1 MNIAVNAASVLH
13 VRLYLFCRQVAIL
26 LLMENAYVDVCQ
38 RGLVLIP
45 QVVALLHTLRISPAM
60 ASQWA
65 VGAALALCVACEHE
79 CSRLPSSPALATA
92 LGDLL
97 YLARRHAKSL
107 DLCGSSE
114 WYPLQSPQGLDEIT
128 QRAAVQYGRAGRVRL
143 ASFLAA
149 QRHASWKCAD
159 DHDQPSPLLA
169 QLNQYERDQWW
180 DLMHDTVV
188 RFMKAELQRGNVCDV
203 VDVALRWLKLDAA
216 VDYASST
223 VRALFLQALA
233 APSNDPDGWRNG
245 EWSTV
250 FDPSATSTT
259 VRLQVSLK
267 NALRVDFSVDDVV
280 VTCEYEGLEDEEDVV
295 DCLSLDAPAL
305 MGQHRPAGVLR
316 SSTSDMMDTI
326 DGFTS
331 YLAEGD
337 MRPHDGH
344 SPHPSKTADNDI
356 AVTFGKIALPAQ
368 RGATADAMREHV
380 PYGRYTCRQVAVRL
394 ADDVV
399 LVVPLEDPVTFT
411 LRPSYSSTMALDVR
425 CPPILSPLTSTQC
438 TVMIRPHG
446 DIIQGGTLAVTIQG
460 DAHVE
465 ISVASSTYA
474 RPNDSGGG
482 GSVVVPLP
490 SPCQVDTAFEFT
502 LVSTSNKEECSHV
515 VLDVAVHASITTKD
529 GIAHKRTSRHAETH
543 ISVTPLV
550 TTTTT
555 TRCIRDTVHC
565 VDIEIQANDKVGVE
579 IDPAQYEWWALD
591 HLHGG
596 DAHDKE
602 GHLVN
607 LLSSDTPRY
616 PGLLIMANPNT
627 SLPVM
632 TLNPSGRCHA
642 AFVVDV
648 TDELPS
654 DTAVYMRLHCKSVWT
669 ADDSTVG
676 TLDNPFP
683 PLEMVTVVPMDVNLR
698 LADLVFPRPFQ
709 LTTTCADLSTASTRS
724 RWTTFS
730 VDVVAPPSHSSQ
742 LWIGLDE
749 TSQRCWVCAGPSV
762 QTVTSSSKAAFKLRP
777 LHVGRLSFPVF
788 TLKVRDSDNSVRIV
802 APNLVHHRR
811 NQKYKVAMSPTG
823 RTLLILSSVASV
835 LVITLVDIAGGLAH
849 NSKIGTN
856 QYNAPTVPRYLKMHI
871 SNRSRQ
877 LQEVATA
884 AAANH
889 RILYIEPSSSDQLEY
904 AIAYTNC
911 TSHGGYLDSDIIYT
925 DGYMLP
931 LLQRILDGM
940 GSSSINL
947 VATPLTHVVWIDC
960 GYDGRR
966 FQDTSTFKA
975 YVVDIHMTQMT
986 SFALVTM
993 NAWRSRI
1000 NMEVQVGAVIV
1011 STANL
1016 SQFALGSN
1024 GKYGVVY
1031 AGTSKYHTLV
1041 AIDFPYEHDTPFHD
1055 TIADG
1060 VLPTNQYLWRL
1071 KSTNE
1076 SLAIN
1081 GYSGNQDDQG
1091 SFVRY
1096 VLGMSDDP
1104 VRDFAEEFFSSLGH
1118 SKDSWAWVQGL
1129 VIAFVCVRTWFRLAV
1144 AVNVAFVTWLGRPLG
1159 DRWWLP
1165 DVFAGRVRH
1174 LVVARAVLILVT
1186 FAINHFWSL
1195 HEWMFT
1201 KAFARYKLT
1210 PMFSLGDGVR
1220 SDFLVLFLTW
1230 TEVVASLLNVPMAPI
1245 VPIVVYLVCY
1255 EYSQVLVA
1263 ALVSTSMEHAV
1274 RAVINDMY
1282 IRNLVNFSPTGMNLW
1297 TRYRLTGDDPPSWL
1311 FATEFI
1317 WFFAP
1322 CLGMVGLLLAYKCVL
1337 LVVTFPRAVVDA
1349 DISAVA
1355 TVPADQLHT
1364 IATVPLGFLD
1374 HFVSASPMRGL
1385 VSVRPMPFQFEATA
1399 FQVDKSNLWR
1409 AGGVLLDSQF
1419 LVCIDDLPR
1428 IFLNVV
1434 AGATLVKIYCCAV
1447 VLDPE
1452 TRKLFLLPRLVPLY
1466 TGDLSLRSLF
1476 WLRLDTLW
1484 VKKVLVG
1491 ENLSTSR
1498 RMPETYKPDKGSSI
1512 WHYSNGDLIRTVVVT
1527 PEAGPR
1533 PQDIRPRTNGK

>member
-627 SLPVM
+627 TLPVM

-683 PLEMVTVVPMDVNLR
+683 PLEMVTVVPIDVNLR
-698 LADLVFPRPFQ
+698 LADLVLPRPFQ

-788 TLKVRDSDNSVRIV
+788 TLKVRESDNSVRIV
-802 APNLVHHRR
+802 APNLVH
-811 NQKYKVAMSPTG
+811 
-823 RTLLILSSVASV
+823 
-835 LVITLVDIAGGLAH
+835 
-849 NSKIGTN
+849 
-856 QYNAPTVPRYLKMHI
+856 
-871 SNRSRQ
+871 Q
-877 LQEVATA
+877 L
-884 AAANH
+884 
-889 RILYIEPSSSDQLEY
+889 PEY
-904 AIAYTNC
+904 
-911 TSHGGYLDSDIIYT
+911 
-925 DGYMLP
+925 
-931 LLQRILDGM
+931 
-940 GSSSINL
+940 
-947 VATPLTHVVWIDC
+947 V
-960 GYDGRR
+960 
-966 FQDTSTFKA
+966 
-975 YVVDIHMTQMT
+975 
-986 SFALVTM
+986 
-993 NAWRSRI
+993 
-1000 NMEVQVGAVIV
+1000 
-1011 STANL
+1011 
-1016 SQFALGSN
+1016 
-1024 GKYGVVY
+1024 
-1031 AGTSKYHTLV
+1031 
-1041 AIDFPYEHDTPFHD
+1041 
-1055 TIADG
+1055 
-1060 VLPTNQYLWRL
+1060 
-1071 KSTNE
+1071 
-1076 SLAIN
+1076 
-1081 GYSGNQDDQG
+1081 
-1091 SFVRY
+1091 
-1096 VLGMSDDP
+1096 
-1104 VRDFAEEFFSSLGH
+1104 
-1118 SKDSWAWVQGL
+1118 
-1129 VIAFVCVRTWFRLAV
+1129 
-1144 AVNVAFVTWLGRPLG
+1144 
-1159 DRWWLP
+1159 
-1165 DVFAGRVRH
+1165 
-1174 LVVARAVLILVT
+1174 
-1186 FAINHFWSL
+1186 
-1195 HEWMFT
+1195 
-1201 KAFARYKLT
+1201 
-1210 PMFSLGDGVR
+1210 
-1220 SDFLVLFLTW
+1220 
-1230 TEVVASLLNVPMAPI
+1230 
-1245 VPIVVYLVCY
+1245 
-1255 EYSQVLVA
+1255 QVLV
-1263 ALVSTSMEHAV
+1263 
-1274 RAVINDMY
+1274 
-1282 IRNLVNFSPTGMNLW
+1282 
-1297 TRYRLTGDDPPSWL
+1297 
-1311 FATEFI
+1311 
-1317 WFFAP
+1317 
-1322 CLGMVGLLLAYKCVL
+1322 LA
-1337 LVVTFPRAVVDA
+1337 
-1349 DISAVA
+1349 
-1355 TVPADQLHT
+1355 
-1364 IATVPLGFLD
+1364 
-1374 HFVSASPMRGL
+1374 
-1385 VSVRPMPFQFEATA
+1385 
-1399 FQVDKSNLWR
+1399 
-1409 AGGVLLDSQF
+1409 
-1419 LVCIDDLPR
+1419 
-1428 IFLNVV
+1428 
-1434 AGATLVKIYCCAV
+1434 
-1447 VLDPE
+1447 
-1452 TRKLFLLPRLVPLY
+1452 
-1466 TGDLSLRSLF
+1466 
-1476 WLRLDTLW
+1476 
-1484 VKKVLVG
+1484 
-1491 ENLSTSR
+1491 
-1498 RMPETYKPDKGSSI
+1498 
-1512 WHYSNGDLIRTVVVT
+1512 
-1527 PEAGPR
+1527 
-1533 PQDIRPRTNGK
+1533 